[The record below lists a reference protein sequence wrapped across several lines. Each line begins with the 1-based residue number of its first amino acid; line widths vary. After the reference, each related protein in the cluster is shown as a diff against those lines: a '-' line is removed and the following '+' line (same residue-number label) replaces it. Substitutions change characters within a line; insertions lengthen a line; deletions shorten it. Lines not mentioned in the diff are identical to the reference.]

1 MNKERLSIIADW
13 LEAGGDNK
21 DGYGFNMDQWLAEGS
36 VDYTG
41 SKCGT
46 AMCIGGAADTFFG
59 EKDAESL
66 GLGSAFDC
74 ETKANQ
80 LCNPI
85 NTATPWDKI
94 TPQAA
99 ATVVRHLITFGVVDW
114 RLAEDHMGETE

>member
-21 DGYGFNMDQWLAEGS
+21 DGYGFNMDHWIAEGS

-41 SKCGT
+41 GKCGT
-46 AMCIGGAADTFFG
+46 AMCIGGAANTFFG
-59 EKDAESL
+59 GLKAESL
-66 GLGSAFDC
+66 GLGLSSDIGSVAD
-74 ETKANQ
+74 Q
-80 LCNPI
+80 LCYPCDI
-85 NTATPWDKI
+85 ATPWDKI

>member
-21 DGYGFNMDQWLAEGS
+21 DGYKFNMAYWDMGQE
-36 VDYTG
+36 DYADTA
-41 SKCGT
+41 CGT

-59 EKDAESL
+59 EEGAESL
-66 GLGSAFDC
+66 GLGSAMHHG
-74 ETKANQ
+74 TKADQ
-80 LCNPI
+80 LCHPSGVDV
-85 NTATPWDKI
+85 PWDKI

>member
-21 DGYGFNMDQWLAEGS
+21 DGYKFNMAYWDMGRE
-36 VDYTG
+36 DYTG
-41 SKCGT
+41 SACGT
-46 AMCIGGAADTFFG
+46 AMCIGGAADSFFG
-59 EKDAESL
+59 GDSAESL
-66 GLGSAFDC
+66 DLDS
-74 ETKANQ
+74 TKTYA
-80 LCNPI
+80 LCHPLEI
-85 NTATPWDKI
+85 SMPWDKI

>member
-21 DGYGFNMDQWLAEGS
+21 DGYGFNMAYWDNGQE
-36 VDYTG
+36 DYTG
-41 SKCGT
+41 SACDT

-59 EKDAESL
+59 DYNAESL
-66 GLGSAFDC
+66 GLGSAMKHG
-74 ETKANQ
+74 TKADL
-80 LCNPI
+80 LCHPSYI
-85 NTATPWDKI
+85 DILWDDI

-99 ATVVRHLITFGVVDW
+99 AKVVRHLITFGVVDW

>member
-21 DGYGFNMDQWLAEGS
+21 DGYGFNMEHWLTEG
-36 VDYTG
+36 VTDYTG

-46 AMCIGGAADTFFG
+46 AMCIGGAADTLFG
-59 EKDAESL
+59 GHMAESL
-66 GLGSAFDC
+66 GLGSAY
-74 ETKANQ
+74 EEGTKADQ
-80 LCNPI
+80 LCHPRDI
-85 NTATPWDKI
+85 GILWYMI